1 MASARAVSSTGNLN
15 MHVSLK
21 QPYLS
26 IKDMGGF
33 DLPEFAVLIGK
44 NGVGKTQVL
53 AGISKGHLHVSNLA
67 RPDIE
72 LYDSNLF
79 HSGDSGPAS
88 WEDSQF
94 RRGTFDKYF
103 APSSGTPLVEVA
115 EEIFEETL
123 ERFGLA
129 KEDEARRALEETIR
143 TEIRKILDFEI
154 LGAIQGDDVVT
165 SYSNALQQRV
175 FQQLNSS
182 GQTRRPSRGGRP
194 TGVGNSQAALVSLAM
209 KLSDKLPHELN
220 RSDIHL
226 ASNYEGGT
234 IGNQLSQLFTKY
246 KVEQYSWA
254 HTQGE
259 ASDKSIQ
266 TLMREYREAE
276 YPPWVTLRSVLV
288 QMRDASADPELF
300 NFEFS
305 DPEQD
310 TLSYADHRKYS
321 FETRFTNRST
331 GESYPTQDLS
341 SGEKILLSMCFAA
354 YNKAMGRRQP
364 GLLLLDEVDAVLHP
378 SMISALIAGL
388 KELFVDNGTPVI
400 MATHSVTTVSL
411 LDEEAIFRVSRS
423 GGRVDVRP
431 ATRSEAVEELSEG
444 LATIDEGLRIATSES
459 AAAITILSEGNNA
472 LHLRKWAELFFPGK
486 VAIFDKLLN
495 LTGKNQLASYAN
507 LLARVETNSH
517 FLIVWDCDA
526 RTVAEKLRTELEGS
540 NNVTPFA
547 FSNRANNLAP
557 EGIENLYEEEHLEG
571 FITTATREATGEVTQ
586 NMSSRD
592 KTDFAKH
599 VMDKG
604 TKDYFK
610 HYVELGKV
618 VQDILKK
625 SPKS

>member
-1 MASARAVSSTGNLN
+1 
-15 MHVSLK
+15 
-21 QPYLS
+21 
-26 IKDMGGF
+26 
-33 DLPEFAVLIGK
+33 
-44 NGVGKTQVL
+44 
-53 AGISKGHLHVSNLA
+53 
-67 RPDIE
+67 
-72 LYDSNLF
+72 
-79 HSGDSGPAS
+79 
-88 WEDSQF
+88 
-94 RRGTFDKYF
+94 
-103 APSSGTPLVEVA
+103 
-115 EEIFEETL
+115 
-123 ERFGLA
+123 
-129 KEDEARRALEETIR
+129 
-143 TEIRKILDFEI
+143 
-154 LGAIQGDDVVT
+154 
-165 SYSNALQQRV
+165 
-175 FQQLNSS
+175 
-182 GQTRRPSRGGRP
+182 
-194 TGVGNSQAALVSLAM
+194 M
-209 KLSDKLPHELN
+209 KLSNKLPHELD
-220 RSDIHL
+220 RSDIHR
-226 ASNYEGGT
+226 AANYEGGT
-234 IGNQLSQLFTKY
+234 IRNQLSQLFTRY
-246 KVEQYSWA
+246 KVDQYYWA
-254 HTQGE
+254 ATKGQT
-259 ASDKSIQ
+259 SDKSFRA
-266 TLMREYREAE
+266 LMREYREAE
-276 YPPWVTLRSVLV
+276 CPPWETLGSVLD
-288 QMRDASADPELF
+288 QMRDAIADAELF

-305 DPEQD
+305 HPEQD
-310 TLSYADHRKYS
+310 ILDYKNHHEYS
-321 FETRFTNRST
+321 FEAKFTNRST
-331 GESYPTQDLS
+331 GESYSVEDLS

-411 LDEEAIFRVSRS
+411 LDQEAIFRVSRS

-526 RTVAEKLRTELEGS
+526 RTVAEKLRPELKGS
-540 NNVTPFA
+540 NNVTLFA

-557 EGIENLYEEEHLEG
+557 KGIENLYEEEHLEG

-592 KTDFAKH
+592 KTDFAEH

-610 HYVELGKV
+610 HYGEFDMV
-618 VQDILKK
+618 VQDILNKL
-625 SPKS
+625 PKS